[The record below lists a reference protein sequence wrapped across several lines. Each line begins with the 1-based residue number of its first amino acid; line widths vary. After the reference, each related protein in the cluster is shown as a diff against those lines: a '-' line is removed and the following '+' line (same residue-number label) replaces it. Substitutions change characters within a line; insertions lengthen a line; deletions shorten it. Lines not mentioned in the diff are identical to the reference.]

1 MSIKKN
7 ALVFGSTGL
16 IGSHLVDFLKNDKY
30 YDNIIVCSRKDIY
43 YQEKNIIN
51 HNIDFTNYQSILSVV
66 KGSTSVFICIGTTQS
81 RVNGDESEYRKIDY
95 QIPIDVAN
103 ACKECKV
110 ERILIVSSA
119 GADING
125 NSFYLKLKGEIE
137 NDIIKIKI
145 PSTYIFRPS
154 LLLGNRK
161 EFRGGEKIAQC
172 IMPLFSYFMPRIYR
186 PINAKNVAKSMIEYS
201 KKPIKGHKIYHY
213 DEINESIS
221 DRQTN

>member
-1 MSIKKN
+1 MSSKRT
-7 ALVFGSTGL
+7 ASVFGSTGL
-16 IGSHLVDFLKNDKY
+16 IGSHLVDYLKNDTY
-30 YDNIIVCSRKDIY
+30 YDNIKVCSRENISFK
-43 YQEKNIIN
+43 EKNIIN
-51 HNIDFTNYQSILSVV
+51 HNIDFSNYQSILSVV
-66 KGSTSVFICIGTTQS
+66 KNSKTVFICIGTTQS
-81 RVNGDESEYRKIDY
+81 RVNGDKSEYRKIDY

-110 ERILIVSSA
+110 NRILLVSSA
-119 GADING
+119 GADVNG

-137 NDIIKIKI
+137 NDIIKKTI

-161 EFRGGEKIAQC
+161 EFRLGEKIAQY
-172 IMPLFSYFMPRIYR
+172 IMPIFSFMMPKIYR

-213 DEINESIS
+213 DEINDSVN
-221 DRQTN
+221 DK